1 MLVWSV
7 WVIVL
12 VQYNLILKHTSRSMI
27 VEWVV
32 HDIFQ
37 VLGKGSLTYGT
48 CVYYQMYFCTIK
60 ICLNHG
66 KYYYKSFQKQN
77 LCAKY
82 MRNKFV
88 KNIPEIYVQSS
99 MSSSLSLVCSSIV
112 IMKQSDSKCNYNVF
126 VCSRWRCVLVSV
138 KFLFFF
144 VIVDRSLSEM
154 YIFVWSVLSTSNNFY
169 IK

>member
-1 MLVWSV
+1 MSSTRH
-7 WVIVL
+7 ISS
-12 VQYNLILKHTSRSMI
+12 I
-27 VEWVV
+27 
-32 HDIFQ
+32 
-37 VLGKGSLTYGT
+37 GKGQSNLWNLCLLPNVFLYN
-48 CVYYQMYFCTIK
+48 K

-82 MRNKFV
+82 MQDKFV

-138 KFLFFF
+138 KFLLFF